1 MSQKAARKARTVAK
15 APPPVKGSRGA
26 SSNRFWLYVSAAAVV
41 IVAAVA
47 LIVVSLV
54 GGDSKSATPAT
65 IDGTETQQLLNGI
78 PQDGTVLGSPDAPVT
93 LVEYADPQCPYCAQF
108 ATTVM
113 PSLIDQYVKSG
124 KLRVEY
130 RGFPIIGPDSTTGLE
145 AIYSAANQGKA
156 WNVTNLLYL
165 NQGSENDGWLNE
177 QLIRNIGAAIPGVD
191 VDALV
196 ADMKSQKVSDAIKK
210 AAVDGQA
217 AGANGTPFFQI
228 GKTGGKLETLG
239 LQKLD
244 VETFTTA
251 IDKQLES

>member
-1 MSQKAARKARTVAK
+1 M
-15 APPPVKGSRGA
+15 
-26 SSNRFWLYVSAAAVV
+26 
-41 IVAAVA
+41 
-47 LIVVSLV
+47 
-54 GGDSKSATPAT
+54 
-65 IDGTETQQLLNGI
+65 
-78 PQDGTVLGSPDAPVT
+78 LGSPDAPVT

-108 ATTVM
+108 DTTVM

-228 GKTGGKLETLG
+228 GKTGGELQTLG